1 LLPPRRESTNQTPS
15 PAPLLCSY
23 RSALHARPLAGRV
36 PRCDPP
42 RTSRRCETPSTVPGT
57 SPSTPHA
64 EPAGVRTYSRPVTP
78 ALSQHLSRPP
88 GTALQ
93 PGAIHYARRGFCYAR
108 ACTRSSS
115 AQAAAVERA
124 WQTALLGRNSGSD
137 VRDSR
142 TIESSVTCS
151 SRTLSRGAKAVHTAS
166 PTPLTC
172 VEQDASGR
180 DQSTRRA
187 RRDP

>member
-93 PGAIHYARRGFCYAR
+93 PGAIHYARRGFCYPR

-115 AQAAAVERA
+115 AQAAAAERA
-124 WQTALLGRNSGSD
+124 WQTALLGRNSASD

-142 TIESSVTCS
+142 TSE
-151 SRTLSRGAKAVHTAS
+151 
-166 PTPLTC
+166 
-172 VEQDASGR
+172 
-180 DQSTRRA
+180 TRRVRGNSA
-187 RRDP
+187 MQATEERALVVRRSSFDSCRGIAPDALKQSGVSLTS